1 MMIEFAQNAHIRI
14 NIFMSNISNAMTQ
27 KLTKRM

>member
-14 NIFMSNISNAMTQ
+14 YIFMSNVPNALTE